1 MKRFVVV
8 LVLTLV
14 VFSGC
19 SNGMYIPAATMQVTE
34 PEITE
39 PAATQEITE
48 PVTQPP
54 ETEPEHSPLYLPDIS
69 VEEVIEYFREVVLSA
84 EFVNGGDP
92 SKVQKWDIEILYM
105 IHGEMTA
112 KDREVLD
119 SFTRWLNEIE
129 GFPGIRETTVDAE
142 ANLHIHFCSAD
153 RFATIL
159 GEDYRGLDGGV
170 TFWYDYDR
178 IYQGT
183 ICVRNDMEQEL
194 RNSVL
199 QEEIY
204 NGLGPAQDT
213 DLRTDSLIFSG
224 FSMPQSM
231 TDVDELIMK
240 LLYHPQIQCGMDA
253 QQCEAV
259 IRKLYY

>member
-1 MKRFVVV
+1 MKRFIVVVV
-8 LVLTLV
+8 LVLM
-14 VFSGC
+14 VFCGC
-19 SNGMYIPAATMQVTE
+19 SRWDEIPVPSETQPETTE
-34 PEITE
+34 IP
-39 PAATQEITE
+39 ATQEITE

-54 ETEPEHSPLYLPDIS
+54 ETEPEHSLLYLPDVS

-105 IHGEMTA
+105 IHGEMTT

-142 ANLHIHFCSAD
+142 ANLHIHFCPAD
-153 RFATIL
+153 HFATIL

-204 NGLGPAQDT
+204 NGLGPVQDT

-231 TDVDELIMK
+231 TEVDELIMK

-259 IRKLYY
+259 IRQLYY